1 MKKERIIAITKT
13 AMRISFIHALL
24 ISIGTLT
31 TYAHTAEAQ
40 GALKKTISITKTR
53 MSLKNF
59 IENLETQSQVK
70 FVYSPSMLKSNR
82 MVEVGTLENNL
93 EEVLKNVLAP
103 LDINYKVE
111 KEKILL
117 VQNRQ
122 EVKIAGKITD
132 ATDNT
137 PLPGVSVLVKGT
149 SNGILTDN
157 AGQFTLTVKANDILV
172 VSYIGYASQEIRV
185 SSGQQVYNVS
195 LQSSTSDLDEVIV
208 TGYASQRK
216 KDLTGA
222 VAVVNVSEMNK
233 QPTGQVSNQL
243 QGQASGVTVIG
254 SGQPGRE
261 PQVRIRGLNTFGN
274 NSPLY
279 VVDGVPIQNIAD
291 LNPNDIE
298 QMQVLKDA
306 GSASIYGS
314 RAANGVIIVTTK
326 KGGKEG
332 NVKINYDM
340 FYGSQRPLSGNIW
353 DIASPLDNARL
364 TFNAQRNS
372 GVPIGNDLYGNGD
385 EPILPDY
392 IAPQGAMEGDPAVD
406 PSRYFVN
413 PNYFDGDLTNF
424 YRINRA
430 NKEGTDWADE
440 IFDNAPITSHN
451 LAVSNGN
458 EKGSYLFSFNYFNQQ
473 GVLTN
478 TYLKRY
484 TLRANSSY
492 NLGKH
497 VRIGENIAYSIRR
510 SPQSSERTLDGGLAN
525 DGIGELDEGN
535 AIGMSFRQAPIIP
548 VYDIMGNFAG
558 SAGGG
563 LGNARNPV
571 AIQDRIRNNRS
582 QNGRL
587 IGNMYVEAD
596 LLEHFT
602 LRSSFGG
609 EINSGFSHSF
619 AYPEYENIE
628 NNTTNT
634 YTENAINSWNWTW
647 TNTVTYKQ
655 NFNDVH
661 DLTVVLGTESFQEK
675 YRFMEGTTQGYFSFD
690 PDFVDL
696 GTGFGNQTAR
706 TVRDGSTLSSY
717 IGRADYNFKQRYL
730 LGITIRRDASSKFL
744 NNQVGWFP
752 AFSAGWRV
760 TEESFMANRGDW
772 LTDLKIRGGYGIMG
786 NQLNVNSRNSY
797 DTFVGLRRGS
807 YYDITGS
814 GNSTVLGIQPFRLGN
829 PDAKWEKNI
838 NANIGFDATLFSKL
852 EISADYYSKTI
863 DDLLYNPELP
873 GTAGRATQPYVNVA
887 KMKNSGFDLAITGR
901 FDLGRD
907 LKLTAT
913 GTMTTYK
920 NEIQSISQA
929 SNYFDV
935 ISTQYRYNGSYVVRN
950 SVGNPMGSF
959 FGYKVDGFWNSQEEV
974 DAANASAR
982 DITGNNE
989 TIYQTDIGVGRF
1001 RYADINGDGIIN
1013 ADDRTVLGNPNPDI
1027 SYGLNLG
1034 LTFKNWDFSAFVYGV
1049 TGNDI
1054 WNNVRWYTDF
1064 YSSFNGSANSNTA
1077 VHNSWTPQNMNAK
1090 APIQEL
1096 DGYTSTKNV
1105 PNSYFVEPGGYLRLR
1120 NVSIGYTFPK
1130 EWLSKAKVDR
1140 LRVYIQAAN
1149 LFTITKY
1156 SGPDP
1161 EISGTTTAFGIDQG
1175 TYITPRQFLIGLNL
1189 GF

>member
-1 MKKERIIAITKT
+1 
-13 AMRISFIHALL
+13 MRISFIHALL

-40 GALKKTISITKTR
+40 GALKKNVIITKSVTT
-53 MSLKNF
+53 LKAF
-59 IENLETQSQVK
+59 LENLEEQSNVQ
-70 FVYSPSMLKSNR
+70 FVYSPSVIR
-82 MVEVGTLENNL
+82 
-93 EEVLKNVLAP
+93 A
-103 LDINYKVE
+103 DRKVE
-111 KEKILL
+111 IHAGTDNLAKILKDVLEPMDIGYKAEGEKILL
-117 VQNRQ
+117 VKNRQ
-122 EVKIAGKITD
+122 EVKISGTIKD
-132 ATDNT
+132 ASEGT

-149 SNGILTDN
+149 NNGILTND
-157 AGQFTLTVKANDILV
+157 AGQFILTAKTNDILV
-172 VSYIGYASQEIRV
+172 ISYIGYASQEIRI
-185 SSGQQVYNVS
+185 SGSQQVYNIS
-195 LQSSTSDLDEVIV
+195 LQASTSDLDEVVV

-216 KDLTGA
+216 RDLTGA
-222 VAVVNVSEMNK
+222 VAVVNVSDMNK

-279 VVDGVPIQNIAD
+279 VVDGVPIQNISD

-314 RAANGVIIVTTK
+314 RAANGVIIITTK
-326 KGGKEG
+326 KGGRDG

-340 FYGSQRPLSGNIW
+340 FYGSQRPLSGNVW
-353 DIASPLDNARL
+353 DIASPIDNARL
-364 TFNAQRNS
+364 QWTAQRNS
-372 GVPIGNDLYGNGD
+372 GVTPGSTNDLYGTGA
-385 EPILPDY
+385 EPVLPDY
-392 IAPQGAMEGDPAVD
+392 TIPQGAMEGDPRVNPD
-406 PSRYFVN
+406 LYNVN
-413 PNYFDGDLTNF
+413 PNYFDGSLEGF

-451 LAVSNGN
+451 LAVSNGS
-458 EKGSYLFSFNYFNQQ
+458 EKGSYLFSFNYFNQE
-473 GVLTN
+473 GVLMN

-558 SAGGG
+558 SSGGG

-582 QNGRL
+582 QSGRL

-596 LLEHFT
+596 LLEHFI

-609 EINSGFSHSF
+609 EINSGFSHRF

-647 TNTVTYKQ
+647 TNTITYRQ

-661 DLTVVLGTESFQEK
+661 DLMVVLGTESFQEK

-706 TVRDGSTLSSY
+706 TVRDASTLSSY
-717 IGRADYNFKQRYL
+717 IGRADYNFKQKYL
-730 LGITIRRDASSKFL
+730 LGVTIRRDASSKFL
-744 NNQVGWFP
+744 NNQSGWFP

-760 TEESFMANRGDW
+760 TEEGFMANRGEW

-797 DTFVGLRRGS
+797 NTFTGLRRGS

-814 GNSTVLGIQPFRLGN
+814 GNSTVLGLQPFRIGN

-838 NANIGFDATLFSKL
+838 NTNVGFDATLFGKL

-863 DDLLYNPELP
+863 DDLLFNPELP
-873 GTAGRATQPYVNVA
+873 GTAGRATQPYINVA
-887 KMKNSGFDLAITGR
+887 KMKNTGFDIALTGR
-901 FDLGRD
+901 FDLGSD

-913 GTMTTYK
+913 GTVTTYK
-920 NEIQSISQA
+920 NEIQEVSQG

-935 ISTQYRYNGSYVVRN
+935 TSTQYRYNGNYVVRN

-959 FGYKVDGFWNSQEEV
+959 FGYKVDGFWNSQAEI

-982 DITGNNE
+982 QATGNDE
-989 TIYQTDIGVGRF
+989 TIYQNAAGVGRF
-1001 RYADINGDGIIN
+1001 RYADTNGDGLIT
-1013 ADDRTVLGNPNPDI
+1013 AEDRTVLGNPNPKFN
-1027 SYGLNLG
+1027 YGLNLG
-1034 LTFKNWDFSAFVYGV
+1034 LTYKNWDFSAFIYGV
-1049 TGNDI
+1049 AGNDI

-1064 YSSFNGSANSNTA
+1064 FSSFNGSANSNTA
-1077 VHNSWTPQNMNAK
+1077 VYNSWTPDNMSAK
-1090 APIQEL
+1090 APIQEI
-1096 DGYTSTKNV
+1096 DGYFSTKNV
-1105 PNSYFVEPGGYLRLR
+1105 PNSYFVESGGYLRLR
-1120 NVSIGYTFPK
+1120 NASIGYTFPK
-1130 EWLSKAKVDR
+1130 AWLSKAKIER

-1149 LFTITKY
+1149 LFTITNY
-1156 SGPDP
+1156 TGPDP
-1161 EISGTTTAFGIDQG
+1161 EISGGTTAFGIDQG
-1175 TYITPRQFLIGLNL
+1175 TYITPRQFLIGLNV